1 MLNTMAKYKG
11 DSEKGRPREVMMAFS
26 IYIIKNHRLTKG
38 FWEHCSLTQLRFF
51 MTSLYVLAFGSGSK
65 GLCVQ
70 GLVAAY
76 GV

>member
-38 FWEHCSLTQLRFF
+38 FWEHCSLTQLRF
-51 MTSLYVLAFGSGSK
+51 L
-65 GLCVQ
+65 
-70 GLVAAY
+70 
-76 GV
+76 